1 MRDVQLT
8 DKYTINEGTVLMTG
22 THALVR
28 LPMLQKDRD
37 TRAGLNTGGFISGY
51 RGSPLGSYDQELW
64 RAKGLLESM
73 DIIFQP
79 GVNEDLAATAVW
91 GTQMLAGIPNATKD
105 GVFAIWYGK
114 GPGVD
119 RSGDPFKHGN
129 IAGSHPNGGV
139 LIVAGDDHSG
149 KSSTVAHQSEMA
161 LMHAGM
167 PILAPSNVQ
176 DVLDF
181 GLLGW
186 AMSRY
191 TGLFT
196 GFKLCNE
203 VLEQT
208 MTVEVPRSDNGPVR
222 PERGAAPPNGFHHY
236 PTHLDRVQSEIVA
249 KRFRWPLV
257 EKFVRANGID
267 RVLIDTGTRR
277 LGIVSTGKAVQDV
290 RQALKLLGFDDGD
303 AAQAGISLYQL
314 GCMYPV

>member
-1 MRDVQLT
+1 MREVTLT
-8 DKYTINEGTVLMTG
+8 DKYTERGAVLMTG
-22 THALVR
+22 TQALVR
-28 LPMLQKDRD
+28 LPMLQREADAR
-37 TRAGLNTGGFISGY
+37 RGWNTAGFISGY
-51 RGSPLGSYDQELW
+51 RGSPLGSYDMELW
-64 RAKGLLESM
+64 RAAKLLEQN
-73 DIIFQP
+73 DIVFQP

-91 GTQMLAGIPNATKD
+91 GTQMLDGIPGATKD

-129 IAGSHPNGGV
+129 TAGSHSKGGV

-149 KSSTVAHQSEMA
+149 KSSTVAHQSELA

-176 DVLDF
+176 DVLEM
-181 GLLGW
+181 GLLGF

-208 MTVEVPRSDNGPVR
+208 MTVEIGDADITIVEPD
-222 PERGAAPPNGFHHY
+222 RGEAPPTGFNNY
-236 PTHLDRVQSEIVA
+236 PTHLDRVQSEI
-249 KRFRWPLV
+249 RPC
-257 EKFVRANGID
+257 E
-267 RVLIDTGTRR
+267 
-277 LGIVSTGKAVQDV
+277 QH
-290 RQALKLLGFDDGD
+290 RQGHHQRPETPPRYYFHR
-303 AAQAGISLYQL
+303 
-314 GCMYPV
+314 